1 MVEVKESVRQG
12 VGQVAGRLSG
22 MMSGVMITGKSLEEI
37 WIIIHLS
44 IFFQEKYGYFK
55 FTEERNVETFLFVLS
70 GLFVLS
76 RD

>member
-44 IFFQEKYGYFK
+44 IVFQEKVWIFQ
-55 FTEERNVETFLFVLS
+55 VH
-70 GLFVLS
+70 
-76 RD
+76 